1 MVTKH
6 KIQIDFYDDDFSL
19 LAIHSSLDD
28 HAMVYAL
35 NRELQLRLTRK
46 REDLSLGEGIEFPVF
61 EWEDEFNDRYWS
73 LLSNTCQVEEERTET
88 GLFQNE
94 MSAIRHHLIPERK
107 EVDYFLK
114 IESDETELA
123 HEVLE
128 RLTQIPQVITSY
140 SIAPK
145 ELRSIENIMY

>member
-61 EWEDEFNDRYWS
+61 DWEDEFNDRYWS